1 MLDDLAK
8 TSQGQASQRMAS
20 ATESATESAMGVS
33 ICSGLN
39 RHHARTI

>member
-20 ATESATESAMGVS
+20 ATESATESLWEYQSVA
-33 ICSGLN
+33 
-39 RHHARTI
+39 A